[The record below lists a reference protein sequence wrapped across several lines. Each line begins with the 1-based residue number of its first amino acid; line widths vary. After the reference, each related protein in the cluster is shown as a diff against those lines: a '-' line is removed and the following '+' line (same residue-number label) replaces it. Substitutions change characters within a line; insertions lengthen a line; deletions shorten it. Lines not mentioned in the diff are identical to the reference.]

1 MIICKIMSEKL
12 LSLLVILN
20 LNFLWDETS
29 KRVNKRS
36 ISNFTIIL
44 TVSSIPFV
52 AVDFEKS
59 FHQKLWPYL
68 VDVCCSWK
76 NWHALVTAWHSVIY
90 LDKSLLTHEPE
101 LDPVLTGWR
110 NSWDTILLWVNSLPN
125 SLIGV
130 NIPDCSISDE
140 LELGSHPLSVLGHQ
154 KVHVQATINW
164 DLD

>member
-1 MIICKIMSEKL
+1 MSEKL

-20 LNFLWDETS
+20 LNLFWDETS

-44 TVSSIPFV
+44 TVGSVPFV

-59 FHQKLWPYL
+59 FHQKLWPDL
-68 VDVCCSWK
+68 VDVSCSWK
-76 NWHALVTAWHSVIY
+76 NRHTLMTTWHSVID

-110 NSWDTILLWVNSLPN
+110 NNWDTIFLWVNSLPN

-130 NIPDCSISDE
+130 NIPDSSISDE
-140 LELGSHPLSVLGHQ
+140 LELGSHPLSVFGHQ
-154 KVHVQATINW
+154 EVHVQATINW
-164 DLD
+164 NLD